1 MENSP
6 GGIMKSIFR
15 TSIVY
20 GLFLLMLPMVAIA
33 LPPISE
39 QPSLNEFLSSAF
51 QLPDN
56 RICAVFENNPNLT
69 APVSKAQIYSV
80 CLKDKRFT
88 KARQL
93 QATEAQN
100 YSYFA
105 NPRPL
110 IVNGK
115 IWIYFNAFNE
125 TTKEAKW
132 GRFAFDEEDPET
144 PVEWLN
150 TSEVL
155 NGQSRAW
162 IYPARTDSGQVLL
175 SYEKR
180 NSSTGK
186 MDLFFSL
193 SAKGQ
198 SFGAPLRLA
207 ESAQMVRF
215 AEFYQGPWAFSF
227 QVGSGRNM
235 AAYAML
241 SADQGQSFSN
251 RIKLSDE
258 SDVHDTFLLQ
268 RKDGE
273 VDAYYLVGFEG
284 KGYALFRRKI
294 SRDGKLG
301 PEQQLTS
308 TAVAVEKPHC
318 LRLNSGKIFV
328 TLSKMTLQTSSV
340 TTDIVFMTLFDDAS
354 E

>member
-1 MENSP
+1 
-6 GGIMKSIFR
+6 MKSLFKSLFS
-15 TSIVY
+15 TFFVC
-20 GLFLLMLPMVAIA
+20 GLFLLMTPRAAQA

-39 QPSLNEFLSSAF
+39 QASLNEFASSAF

-56 RICAVFENNPNLT
+56 RICAVFEHNPDFT
-69 APVSKAQIYSV
+69 AMVSKSQLYSV

-88 KARQL
+88 KPRVL
-93 QATEAQN
+93 QETESRN

-105 NPRPL
+105 NPRSL
-110 IVNGK
+110 IINGK
-115 IWIYFNAFNE
+115 IWIYFNAYNE

-162 IYPARTDSGQVLL
+162 IYPARTEAGQVLL

-180 NSSTGK
+180 NPSTGR

-193 SAKGQ
+193 SQKGQ
-198 SFGAPLRLA
+198 SFGASLPVA

-235 AAYAML
+235 AAYAVL
-241 SADQGQSFSN
+241 SSDQGQTFSN

-258 SDVHDTFLLQ
+258 TNVHDTFLLQ

-273 VDAYYLVGFEG
+273 LDAYYLVGFEG
-284 KGYALFRRKI
+284 KGFSLFRRKV

-318 LRLNSGKIFV
+318 LRLHSGKIFV
-328 TLSKMTLQTSSV
+328 TLSKVNSAAKGV
-340 TTDIVFMTLFDDAS
+340 TTDIVFMTLFDDAG

>member
-1 MENSP
+1 MR
-6 GGIMKSIFR
+6 SIFR
-15 TSIVY
+15 TSIVF
-20 GLFLLMLPMVAIA
+20 GLFLVIAPLVALA

-39 QPSLNEFLSSAF
+39 QASLNEFYSSAF

-56 RICAVFENNPNLT
+56 RICVVFENNPDFT
-69 APVSKAQIYSV
+69 STVPKAQLYSV

-88 KARQL
+88 KARLL
-93 QATEAQN
+93 QPTVAKDFT
-100 YSYFA
+100 YFA

-115 IWIYFNAFNE
+115 IWIYFNAYNE
-125 TTKEAKW
+125 TTKDAKW

-144 PVEWLN
+144 PVEWLA
-150 TSEVL
+150 TSESL
-155 NGQSRAW
+155 SGQSRAW
-162 IYPARTDSGQVLL
+162 IYPALTDSGKVLL

-180 NSSTGK
+180 NSVSGR

-198 SFGAPLRLA
+198 SFGASLPLT

-215 AEFYQGPWAFSF
+215 AEYYKGPWAFSF
-227 QVGSGRNM
+227 QVGSGSNM
-235 AAYAML
+235 SAYAVL
-241 SADQGQSFSN
+241 SSDEGQSFSP
-251 RIKLSDE
+251 RIRISDE
-258 SDVHDTFLLQ
+258 TNVHDTFLLQ
-268 RKDGE
+268 RKDGD
-273 VDAYYLVGFEG
+273 VDAYYLVGIEG
-284 KGYALFRRKI
+284 KGYSLFRRKI
-294 SRDGKLG
+294 ARDGKLG

-328 TLSKMTLQTSSV
+328 TLSKMNQQPTGV
-340 TTDIVFMTLFDDAS
+340 TTDIVFMTLFDDAT